1 MALERDAQPSD
12 SVLIRRAAAGDRAAF
27 NTLARRH
34 QPAVYRFA
42 LTLTRDAAAAEEAL
56 QDAFLAAFRGA
67 RRYQD
72 DTPVRAW
79 LLTHARNAVWRKGRG
94 DRGHTG
100 EPEEAVALS
109 ELGRAA
115 GWGAG
120 DGDPFVEQLTR
131 RDILEAALSAVPVE
145 DRELLVL
152 CDLEGFTPSEA
163 AAVTG
168 LTEASATSRLNRA
181 RLRLMARIRE
191 THGR

>member
-56 QDAFLAAFRGA
+56 QDAFLAAYRGA
-67 RRYQD
+67 RRYRD
-72 DTPVRAW
+72 DAPVETW
-79 LLTHARNAVWRKGRG
+79 LLSFARNAVFRRLRRDGQS
-94 DRGHTG
+94 G
-100 EPEEAVALS
+100 EPGEAPALS

-115 GWGAG
+115 GWSAG
-120 DGDPFVEQLTR
+120 DGDPFVELLAR
-131 RDILEAALSAVPVE
+131 RDVLEAALSAVPVE

-152 CDLEGFTPSEA
+152 CDLEGFTLSEA